1 MTGCRSARSA
11 TDTPDSVDAMSA
23 RPPLVE
29 RKQRQAR
36 ERIVR
41 AAEELFQEHG
51 FDAVSVTDI
60 AERAEVGRTTFFRHF
75 GDKQEVA
82 FSREQELLDALTHA
96 DLGDTAPGT
105 GAVREALAQVQPVV
119 LGLCARIA
127 TDSDSYVRHFTLI
140 ERNPELQAREAVKAQ
155 QVAGLLS
162 ALLTRQ
168 GYEQAVATLSG
179 HVAIACYQSAR
190 RLSDDPRTLVN
201 DARQAF
207 DRLLDEG

>member
-1 MTGCRSARSA
+1 MTAH
-11 TDTPDSVDAMSA
+11 
-23 RPPLVE
+23 PPLVE

-41 AAEELFQEHG
+41 AAEELFHERG
-51 FDAVSVTDI
+51 FDAVSVSDI

-82 FSREQELLDALTHA
+82 FSREQELFDSLAGA
-96 DLGDTAPGT
+96 DLGDPGPRT
-105 GAVREALAQVQPVV
+105 GTVREALAQLQPVV
-119 LGLCARIA
+119 LNLCARIA
-127 TDSDSYVRHFTLI
+127 TDSQSYIRHFDLI
-140 ERNPELQAREAVKAQ
+140 ERSPELQAREAVKIQ
-155 QVAGLLS
+155 QVAGLFS